1 MNMSLENVDVNG
13 NYCYINNSTASESKN
28 HNYID
33 YKKKIN
39 EMFTNIYLME
49 NNGYHMVST

>member
-1 MNMSLENVDVNG
+1 MSLENVDVNG